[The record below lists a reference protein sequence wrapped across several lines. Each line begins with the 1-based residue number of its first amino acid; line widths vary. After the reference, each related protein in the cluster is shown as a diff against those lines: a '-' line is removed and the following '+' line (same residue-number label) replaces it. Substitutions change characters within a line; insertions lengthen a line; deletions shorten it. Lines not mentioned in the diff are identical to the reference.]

1 MPAEQVVLQAL
12 VLAARHARER
22 LERIEVAVV
31 EFLPR
36 WSLAP
41 VVEAWWALRG
51 IRLATAATILAELG
65 DLRRFDNARQFMAA
79 LASCQGSV

>member
-1 MPAEQVVLQAL
+1 MPAEQVVLQVL

-36 WSLAP
+36 
-41 VVEAWWALRG
+41 
-51 IRLATAATILAELG
+51 
-65 DLRRFDNARQFMAA
+65 
-79 LASCQGSV
+79 